1 MLNSTVRSRLPQRLS
16 SRSRSR
22 PTPGNVPRVG
32 YTSRGKRAI
41 HNIFRHLTFDW
52 AHYTVAVVV
61 PSPSL
66 SLATHSNSR
75 QLPVGATCSAYNLTA
90 TIYLSLPAGL
100 PLSLSFPASR
110 FQLVQSVCY
119 KIRLSSWLMAKDFS
133 CMCVCGGLLKI
144 LAKIS
149 KRQCFITCLC
159 FVRRFVYCVVY
170 LARVLH

>member
-1 MLNSTVRSRLPQRLS
+1 MCRVLATLAEEKGLFIIFLDIWLLIERITRSPLSFPPPLSLLQPTQIPGNCQLARLARLTIWLPQF
-16 SRSRSR
+16 
-22 PTPGNVPRVG
+22 
-32 YTSRGKRAI
+32 I
-41 HNIFRHLTFDW
+41 W
-52 AHYTVAVVV
+52 A
-61 PSPSL
+61 
-66 SLATHSNSR
+66 
-75 QLPVGATCSAYNLTA
+75 C
-90 TIYLSLPAGL
+90 LPACL